1 MAYGL
6 EQSSLGPKKLGKKL
20 VGVFFPKRYGGN
32 IRVYL
37 SSEDLFLKD
46 ISNQNFLNKTDERYM
61 ISEFNKMQTF
71 IDNWKKK
78 TKNSIIE
85 LAKQY
90 GKIYGKSFPGRAAIL
105 LKLIDIDYDVMP
117 MIFEKKGSI
126 KLNHFAPG
134 TKIKIGSDELWM
146 NNKNA
151 PKVLL
156 IWAWHIHE
164 EIAGYLRT
172 AGYKGR
178 IFIPLP
184 EFKEII

>member
-1 MAYGL
+1 
-6 EQSSLGPKKLGKKL
+6 
-20 VGVFFPKRYGGN
+20 
-32 IRVYL
+32 
-37 SSEDLFLKD
+37 
-46 ISNQNFLNKTDERYM
+46 
-61 ISEFNKMQTF
+61 
-71 IDNWKKK
+71 
-78 TKNSIIE
+78 
-85 LAKQY
+85 
-90 GKIYGKSFPGRAAIL
+90 
-105 LKLIDIDYDVMP
+105 MP